1 MKEPERF
8 VATIWCPRCPPW
20 SYCLLKY
27 KLHAALFSSDRL
39 VVSLSWEDVYAEKAR
54 TAGRR
59 RLAFFTGHCP
69 VCRTFSRRAKTIR
82 VLGSDPA
89 RNIFSPEAFTP
100 CTRASLDMWIRQKR
114 IIEGICQGLS
124 NNEIARRLPLS
135 PHTVKSHINTI
146 FKKLNINEPVKADG
160 VCYASSARSF
170 CLNPRRSFFSW

>member
-1 MKEPERF
+1 LRRSGVH
-8 VATIWCPRCPPW
+8 VA
-20 SYCLLKY
+20 LLGRIASSNY

-59 RLAFFTGHCP
+59 RLACFTGHCP

-89 RNIFSPEAFTP
+89 RNIFSPEAFT
-100 CTRASLDMWIRQKR
+100 
-114 IIEGICQGLS
+114 LS
-124 NNEIARRLPLS
+124 REPHLTCGSVKEDHRGHLSGVEQQRNRTEAPPLTT
-135 PHTVKSHINTI
+135 HGEVTHQHN
-146 FKKLNINEPVKADG
+146 LQEAHINEPVKADG

-170 CLNPRRSFFSW
+170 CLNPRRSFFRGNHLGYS